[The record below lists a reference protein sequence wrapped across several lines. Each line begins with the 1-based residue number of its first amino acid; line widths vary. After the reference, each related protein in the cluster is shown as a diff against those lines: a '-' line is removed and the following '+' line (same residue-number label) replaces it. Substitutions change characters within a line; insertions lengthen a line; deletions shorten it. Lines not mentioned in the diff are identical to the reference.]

1 MLNDTPTTSTPP
13 TAAALPTARGPLS
26 SAVLSTLVQSPSDA
40 GSVVAP
46 LTDADPYGDDLH
58 LALYLCYELH
68 YRGLPG
74 VDDAWEWNP
83 DLLRLRAEMESA
95 FLADVRAHVT
105 VGGSA
110 ADEMDLLSTEH
121 VDGSGPSFHLRDTGT
136 AEQMREYLAHRS
148 LYHLKE
154 ADPHAWTIPRLQG
167 QAKASYVAVEFDE
180 FGGGRGSRMHQNL
193 FRDLLAA
200 AGLDATYLGYLDR
213 VGAPTLAPVN
223 LMSMFGLHRSLRG
236 AAVGH
241 LAATEITSSPGS
253 QRLVKALQRLEF
265 PAECVAFYAEHVEA
279 DAVHE
284 QVMRHDVVGDLV
296 AREPE
301 LEADV
306 VFGMRAIDH
315 VENVLADHLMDAWS
329 NGRESL
335 RPAS

>member
-1 MLNDTPTTSTPP
+1 
-13 TAAALPTARGPLS
+13 
-26 SAVLSTLVQSPSDA
+26 
-40 GSVVAP
+40 
-46 LTDADPYGDDLH
+46 
-58 LALYLCYELH
+58 
-68 YRGLPG
+68 
-74 VDDAWEWNP
+74 
-83 DLLRLRAEMESA
+83 
-95 FLADVRAHVT
+95 
-105 VGGSA
+105 
-110 ADEMDLLSTEH
+110 
-121 VDGSGPSFHLRDTGT
+121 
-136 AEQMREYLAHRS
+136 
-148 LYHLKE
+148 
-154 ADPHAWTIPRLQG
+154 
-167 QAKASYVAVEFDE
+167 
-180 FGGGRGSRMHQNL
+180 
-193 FRDLLAA
+193 
-200 AGLDATYLGYLDR
+200 
-213 VGAPTLAPVN
+213 
-223 LMSMFGLHRSLRG
+223 MSMFGLHRSLRG

-284 QVMRHDVVGDLV
+284 QVMRHDVVGDLI